1 MPCVDN
7 KDLIYNVKELPETF
21 TVASGDLFIIETDG
35 GTNIMDFA
43 NFIIG
48 LDNTTFGTT
57 ITQHS
62 TDINTLS
69 SDFVSLSS
77 GFNSLSSQV
86 DTEIAE
92 LSASVI
98 GSITKALITLSGDD
112 EFAAVTVASTNITS
126 VEYITTSHVVRF
138 NFENNLSNTNYLIV
152 PSAPVLETDSQK
164 FVQFVESNKTT
175 NYVDLSAI
183 NIDDGSIAHTLTSSA
198 IGFII
203 QTF

>member
-7 KDLIYNVKELPETF
+7 KNLIYNIKELPETF
-21 TVASGDLFIIETDG
+21 SVADGDLLLIETDE

-69 SDFVSLSS
+69 SN
-77 GFNSLSSQV
+77 FNSLSSQV
-86 DTEIAE
+86 DTDVAE
-92 LSASVI
+92 LSATVI
-98 GSITKALITLSGDD
+98 GAIVGNTTKALVTLSGDN
-112 EFAAVTVASTNITS
+112 EFSAVTVASTNIAS
-126 VEYITTSHVVRF
+126 VEYVVASHVVRF
-138 NFENNLSNTNYLIV
+138 NFNNNFSNTNYIIL
-152 PSAPVLETDSQK
+152 PSAPVLETASQK
-164 FVQFVESNKTT
+164 FVQFVESDKAT

-183 NIDDGSIAHTLTSSA
+183 NIDNGSIAYTLTSSA
-198 IGFII
+198 IGFQI